1 MTKEEMELGFQEIWK
16 LVKET
21 DLKFKETDLQFKETE
36 RLLKE
41 SSARVDR
48 KIEELT
54 NNVNALTGKWSRFVE
69 GLVAPG
75 AIRIFRE
82 RGINVNRISQRVKC
96 QKDGKQMEIDVLG
109 VDSEYIVLIEVKS
122 TLSIDDVNEHIERLQ
137 DFKYFYPEYQD
148 RKAIGAVAGIVID
161 AGADRYAYRKGFFVI
176 AQSGETIRILNDE
189 KFQPKTW

>member
-16 LVKET
+16 LYKET
-21 DLKFKETDLQFKETE
+21 DLKFKENEQRFKETE

-41 SSARVDR
+41 SSARVD
-48 KIEELT
+48 KEIEKLT

-96 QKDGKQMEIDVLG
+96 GNV
-109 VDSEYIVLIEVKS
+109 
-122 TLSIDDVNEHIERLQ
+122 
-137 DFKYFYPEYQD
+137 P
-148 RKAIGAVAGIVID
+148 
-161 AGADRYAYRKGFFVI
+161 
-176 AQSGETIRILNDE
+176 
-189 KFQPKTW
+189 